1 MLSLSS
7 EVRIRSTMA
16 MNKKLERR
24 EFLRKTSIL
33 GAGMMVLGTSALGK
47 NNLLPMEQGTGLKI
61 SLAEWSFH
69 KALYAH
75 NFSNLDFAT
84 KARSLDIGAIEYVS
98 RFFEGNEKKMSY
110 LKELNNRAKNNG
122 VEQLLIMVDDEG
134 ELGASEEGLRLNAV
148 ENHKKWIEAAKTLGC
163 HSIRVNAAGSG
174 TREEVHAYAVEGLG
188 RLAEVAK
195 PYGINV
201 IVENHGGWSS
211 DGSWLSSVI
220 NQVAMSNCG
229 TLPDFGNFCIKY
241 AKKGCDEEYDRYK
254 GVTELMPF
262 AKAVSAKSNDF
273 DDNGQE
279 VNIDY
284 KRMIDIVVAAGYKGY
299 VGIEYEGT
307 AMSEEDGVKATKRLL
322 EKYI

>member
-1 MLSLSS
+1 M
-7 EVRIRSTMA
+7 
-16 MNKKLERR
+16 KRR
-24 EFLRKTSIL
+24 AFLRTS
-33 GAGMMVLGTSALGK
+33 GVLGTGLMALGPK
-47 NNLLPMEQGTGLKI
+47 ALASETRMHMETGLKI

-75 NFSNLDFAT
+75 NFTNLEFAA

-98 RFFEGNEKKMSY
+98 RFFEGNERKMSY
-110 LKELNNRAKNNG
+110 LKELNSRARNNG

-134 ELGASEEGLRLNAV
+134 ELGSSEEGLRLNAV
-148 ENHKKWIEAAKTLGC
+148 ENHKKWLEAAKTLGC

-174 TREEVHAYAVEGLG
+174 TKEQVHAYAVDGLS

-195 PYGINV
+195 PYEINV

-211 DGSWLSSVI
+211 DGTWLSSVI
-220 NQVAMSNCG
+220 RQVDMPNCG
-229 TLPDFGNFCIKY
+229 TLPDFGNFCIRRS
-241 AKKGCDEEYDRYK
+241 KKGCDEEYDRYE
-254 GVTELMPF
+254 GVRQLMPY

-273 DDNGQE
+273 DENGIE
-279 VNIDY
+279 IHTDF
-284 KRMIDIVVAAGYKGY
+284 KKMIDIVVEAGYQGY